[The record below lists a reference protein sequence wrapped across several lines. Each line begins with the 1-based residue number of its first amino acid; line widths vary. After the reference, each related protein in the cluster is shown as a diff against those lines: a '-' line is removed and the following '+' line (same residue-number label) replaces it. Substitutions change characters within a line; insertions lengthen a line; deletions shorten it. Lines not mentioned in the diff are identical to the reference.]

1 VYTFEETAMLGR
13 FGKSVLAVGVV
24 IAIAGSVQAQGQ
36 GRGRGFGGGMG
47 GGMLLGNEGV
57 QKEIKATDEQVEKLQ
72 KLSESMR
79 EKGRAE
85 FEKYQDLSQEE
96 RREKMQAFAKS
107 MNEEMN
113 KELKEIL
120 KPDQLKRFNQI
131 ALQVRGSQAFADAE
145 IQAKLDLTA
154 DQKDKIK
161 GIQEDSN
168 KKMQEIRE
176 ANQGDFQAMMPK
188 FQALRKETNEKTTA
202 VLTDSQ
208 KKTWKELTGE
218 PFEVQFGPPRG
229 R

>member
-1 VYTFEETAMLGR
+1 VNNFEETAMMGR

-57 QKEIKATDEQVEKLQ
+57 QKEIKATSEQVEKLQ

-79 EKGRAE
+79 EKGRVE

-107 MNEEMN
+107 MNEDMN

-131 ALQVRGSQAFADAE
+131 ALQTRGAQAFSDPE
-145 IQAKLDLTA
+145 IQAKLEFTA

-161 GIQEDSN
+161 EIQEDSN

-188 FQALRKETNEKTTA
+188 FQALRKETSEKATA